1 MELRAS
7 RREAVPQ
14 EDDFMLD
21 PSIVDRERPV
31 EADRLAA
38 EFVPRRSRPVAARR
52 LMTAVVLL
60 LSVAALAAA
69 WRWTPLREML
79 DLRALASD
87 IRILMHAPFTPL
99 LVLGAYVLASLV
111 AFPIMLLIVAT
122 ALVFDPMATVLYAW
136 TGSLLGAAAGFA
148 LGRVMARDLVQR
160 VSGARLSALGRRL
173 GRQGI
178 LAVVAL
184 RLIPIAPFTVINL
197 VAGASRV
204 RFRDFMLGTFLG
216 LSPGII
222 AVTLFGDRLATAVR
236 EPSAWSL
243 TVLGVLAAGIVA
255 GAIALQ
261 RWLTRRAVSDM
272 RAPTSSSSG
281 AG

>member
-1 MELRAS
+1 MPFLQETRMELPAS
-7 RREAVPQ
+7 RRET
-14 EDDFMLD
+14 
-21 PSIVDRERPV
+21 
-31 EADRLAA
+31 
-38 EFVPRRSRPVAARR
+38 VPRRSRPVAARR
-52 LMTAVVLL
+52 LWTAVVLL

-79 DLRALASD
+79 DLRSLATD
-87 IRILMHAPFTPL
+87 IRILMRAPFTPL

-111 AFPIMLLIVAT
+111 AFPIMLLILAT
-122 ALVFDPMATVLYAW
+122 ALVFDPMAAALYAW
-136 TGSLLGAAAGFA
+136 AGSLLGAAAGFA
-148 LGRVMARDLVQR
+148 LGSVMARDLVQR
-160 VSGARLSALGRRL
+160 VSGARLTAVGRRL

-178 LAVVAL
+178 LAIVAL

-197 VAGASRV
+197 GAGASRV

-222 AVTLFGDRLATAVR
+222 AVTLFGDRLVAAVR
-236 EPSAWSL
+236 EPSAWSF
-243 TVLGVLAAGIVA
+243 TVLGLLAVAIVA

-261 RWLTRRAVSDM
+261 RWLTRRTDSGTET
-272 RAPTSSSSG
+272 PTPSSSG